1 MTFCSGNIC
10 SGKQYEQLKGHHQ
23 SHMKTDHRLSRRIP
37 ASGVHDHTQPES
49 RLTVLSPFLKHVNM
63 RTLALLMF
71 VSFAVLNTTHGNDG
85 EMKQQVTAN
94 IETQVIANR
103 RHDLAQTATP
113 PANCTNTAPSI
124 LWQFLT
130 RSVND
135 FDQAL
140 NDPALI
146 EYAKEQGVDTSGLP
160 AALSQAPA
168 HQSRM
173 SSSFPA
179 TD

>member
-1 MTFCSGNIC
+1 
-10 SGKQYEQLKGHHQ
+10 
-23 SHMKTDHRLSRRIP
+23 MKANHKSSRRAP
-37 ASGVHDHTQPES
+37 LSFVLDNNQPDNW
-49 RLTVLSPFLKHVNM
+49 LTVLSPFLTYINM

-71 VSFAVLNTTHGNDG
+71 VSFAVLNTTHGNDS
-85 EMKQQVTAN
+85 ETKQQVTGN
-94 IETQVIANR
+94 IETQVISNR
-103 RHDLAQTATP
+103 QHDLAQAATP
-113 PANCTNTAPSI
+113 PTNCTTSALSI
-124 LWQFLT
+124 LWQFLSK
-130 RSVND
+130 RVNRLG
-135 FDQAL
+135 QAF

-168 HQSRM
+168 HQPRV

>member
-1 MTFCSGNIC
+1 
-10 SGKQYEQLKGHHQ
+10 
-23 SHMKTDHRLSRRIP
+23 MKTDNRLSRRIP
-37 ASGVHDHTQPES
+37 ASGVHDHKQPQGW
-49 RLTVLSPFLKHVNM
+49 LAPLLPFLTYINM

-85 EMKQQVTAN
+85 ETKQQVTGN
-94 IETQVIANR
+94 IETQVISNR
-103 RHDLAQTATP
+103 QHDLAQAATP
-113 PANCTNTAPSI
+113 PTNCATSALSI
-124 LWQFLT
+124 LWQFL
-130 RSVND
+130 SKIVNG

-146 EYAKEQGVDTSGLP
+146 EYAKEQGVDTSGLR

>member
-1 MTFCSGNIC
+1 
-10 SGKQYEQLKGHHQ
+10 
-23 SHMKTDHRLSRRIP
+23 MKTENRLSRRVS
-37 ASGVHDHTQPES
+37 ASGVHDHKQPQWW
-49 RLTVLSPFLKHVNM
+49 LAPLLPFLPYINM

-71 VSFAVLNTTHGNDG
+71 VSFGVLNTTHGNDG
-85 EMKQQVTAN
+85 ETEQQVTGN
-94 IETQVIANR
+94 IETKLISNR
-103 RHDLAQTATP
+103 QPDLAQTATP
-113 PANCTNTAPSI
+113 PTNCATSALSI
-124 LWQFLT
+124 LWQFLSK
-130 RSVND
+130 SVNG

-160 AALSQAPA
+160 AASSQAPA

-173 SSSFPA
+173 SSSSPA

>member
-1 MTFCSGNIC
+1 
-10 SGKQYEQLKGHHQ
+10 
-23 SHMKTDHRLSRRIP
+23 MKTDHRLSRRIP
-37 ASGVHDHTQPES
+37 ANGIHDHKQPQWW
-49 RLTVLSPFLKHVNM
+49 LAPLLPFLPYVNM

-85 EMKQQVTAN
+85 ETKQQVTAGN
-94 IETQVIANR
+94 IGTQVISNR
-103 RHDLAQTATP
+103 QHDLAQAATP
-113 PANCTNTAPSI
+113 PTNCVTSALSI
-124 LWQFLT
+124 LWQFLSK
-130 RSVND
+130 SVNG

-146 EYAKEQGVDTSGLP
+146 EYAKEQGVDTSGLR

-168 HQSRM
+168 HQTRM

-179 TD
+179 TN